1 MKKVFS
7 FLAIAAMVVGVTS
20 AFKTAP
26 VKDGSASY
34 QAWYVK
40 QNTYSGAIS
49 NATADANKRGSASL
63 HTESVQFE
71 VNPYGTCAPDPTFI
85 CVVEIKYQDGL
96 PAAGN
101 IVDFRLGDSPFTS

>member
-1 MKKVFS
+1 MKKLS
-7 FLAIAAMVVGVTS
+7 GLLAVAAMVIGVTS

-40 QNTYSGAIS
+40 QNTYSSSIS
-49 NATADANKRGSASL
+49 NSTGDANKRGSMAL

-71 VNPYGTCAPDPTFI
+71 LNPYGICAADPTFI
-85 CVVEIKYQDGL
+85 CAIEIKYQDGI
-96 PAAGN
+96 PATGN
-101 IVDFRLGDSPFTS
+101 VVDFKLGDSPYIS